1 MRLWI
6 DDIRPAPVGFIWV
19 KTVKEAKAAI
29 SVYERTFSGED
40 TIVISLGHDAGE
52 FAQDGKDYIG
62 VLNWLESE
70 GIVDTGYFFHIH
82 SMNGV
87 GVENM
92 RRIIQKNGWREIR
105 NLGVI

>member
-1 MRLWI
+1 MNLWI
-6 DDIRPAPVGFIWV
+6 DDIRPAPTGFIWIN
-19 KTVKEAKAAI
+19 TVKEAKTVI
-29 SVYERTFSGED
+29 RCYERVFSD
-40 TIVISLGHDAGE
+40 DIIVISLDHDAGE
-52 FAQDGKDYIG
+52 FARDGGDYIE

-82 SMNGV
+82 SMNPV

-105 NLGVI
+105 SLEVI